1 MAGPV
6 NTGTILGETFRVFRR
21 GAGTVLGISLV
32 VHSPILM
39 AALWFLVGP
48 YPEWA
53 PTVTQLVF
61 GFLFAP
67 LASAALIHAVFQ
79 LQRRREPTAGE
90 SLQVALSRFWAV
102 LGLSLLVALAAGV
115 ALFACIIPS
124 FVVQAGL
131 FVAVPTLVVEKLRV
145 GQAFDRSWR
154 LTDSYKFSTFGV
166 IFVLGLIAWTFGAL
180 LLGLLFALVPDEMA
194 GQTLVESALT
204 EPTLA
209 PQSLAMRLYWAGN
222 LAFTVLVTTLQ
233 ATAATVAYR
242 QLRETKEGMEEDE
255 LLAVFD

>member
-6 NTGTILGETFRVFRR
+6 NTGTILGETFRVFRQ

-53 PTVTQLVF
+53 PYLTQLVF
-61 GFLFAP
+61 GFFFAP

-115 ALFACIIPS
+115 ATLACVVPGL
-124 FVVQAGL
+124 VVQAGL
-131 FVAVPTLVVEKLRV
+131 FVAVPTLVVEKIRV
-145 GQAFDRSWR
+145 GRAFDRSWN
-154 LTDSYKFSTFGV
+154 LTGGYKLSTFGV
-166 IFVLGLIAWTFGAL
+166 IFVLGLVAWTFGAL
-180 LLGLLFALVPDEMA
+180 LWGLLFAMVPDEMA
-194 GQTLVESALT
+194 NQDLLESTLA
-204 EPTLA
+204 EPTLT
-209 PQSLAMRLYWAGN
+209 PQSLAMRLYWAGT